1 MKIEETTQIKKKED
15 VTQSGPQSIV
25 ILIGSENMT
34 YSMKTVNNSLYSIYR
49 LIQVFTNKGPSKKLN
64 Y

>member
-25 ILIGSENMT
+25 ILIRSENMT
-34 YSMKTVNNSLYSIYR
+34 YSMMTVNNSP
-49 LIQVFTNKGPSKKLN
+49 LIQVFTNKGPSKNLITN
-64 Y
+64 ADV